1 MAYIDTHRQAFG
13 VEPILHALEVAPS
26 TYYCAK
32 SRPPSRR
39 AISDAELKPKI
50 EKVWKDNFE
59 VYGVRKVT
67 KQLRREGVE
76 AGRDR
81 VGRLMAEMGIHGVV
95 RGRATRTTKADP
107 AAVRAPDLVRRDF
120 SATGPNRLWVSDF
133 TYVATWSGTVYVAFI
148 IDVYARFIVGWKAAT
163 TMRTDLVLDALE
175 MAIWQRATLLGG
187 LVAHSDAG
195 SQYTALRYTERLAE
209 IGAAPSIG
217 TVGDSYDNALA
228 ETVNGLYKNELVHKQ
243 GPWRTV
249 DDVEVGT
256 ATWVH
261 WWNTA
266 RLHGACGDVPPAEF
280 EAAWRQAGKGKV
292 A

>member
-1 MAYIDTHRQAFG
+1 VAYIDTHRDRFG

-26 TYYCAK
+26 TYYCSKAR
-32 SRPPSRR
+32 RPSKR
-39 AISDAELKPKI
+39 ALSDAALKPRI
-50 EKVWKDNFE
+50 LKVWKDNYE

-67 KQLRREGVE
+67 KALRREGVTV
-76 AGRDR
+76 GRDQ
-81 VGRLMAEMGIHGVV
+81 VGRLMAELGIAGMV
-95 RGRATRTTKADP
+95 RGKSKRTTKADP
-107 AAVRAPDLVRRDF
+107 SAVRAPDLVKRHF
-120 SATGPNRLWVSDF
+120 TATEPDRLWLSDF
-133 TYVATWSGTVYVAFI
+133 TYVPTWSGTVYVAFI
-148 IDVYARFIVGWKAAT
+148 IDAFSRAIVGWKAAT

-175 MAIWQRATLLGG
+175 MAIWARGRDLKG

-228 ETVNGLYKNELVHKQ
+228 ETVNGLYKNELIHRR
-243 GPWRTV
+243 GPWRTA
-249 DDVEVGT
+249 DDIEVAT
-256 ATWVH
+256 AAWVH

-266 RLHGACGDVPPAEF
+266 RLHGACGDVPPAEY
-280 EAAWRQAGKGKV
+280 EAAWQARQEA

>member
-1 MAYIDTHRQAFG
+1 VAYIDSHRDRFG

-26 TYYCAK
+26 TYYCSKA
-32 SRPPSRR
+32 RPPSKR
-39 AISDAELKPKI
+39 AISDAALKPRILKL
-50 EKVWKDNFE
+50 WKDNYE

-67 KQLRREGVE
+67 KQLRREGVSV
-76 AGRDR
+76 GRDQ
-81 VGRLMAEMGIHGVV
+81 VGRLMAELGIAGLV
-95 RGRATRTTKADP
+95 RGKATRTTKADP
-107 AAVRAPDLVRRDF
+107 SAVRAPDLVKRHF
-120 SATGPNRLWVSDF
+120 TATEPNRLWLSDF
-133 TYVATWSGTVYVAFI
+133 TYAPTWSGTVYVAFI
-148 IDVYARFIVGWKAAT
+148 IDAFSRAIVGWKAAT

-175 MAIWQRATLLGG
+175 MAIWARGRDLKG

-228 ETVNGLYKNELVHKQ
+228 ETVNGLYKNELIHRQ
-243 GPWRTV
+243 GPWRTA
-249 DDVEVGT
+249 DDIEVAT
-256 ATWVH
+256 AAWVH

-266 RLHGACGDVPPAEF
+266 RLHGACGDVPPAEY
-280 EAAWRQAGKGKV
+280 EAAWHQARQEA

>member
-1 MAYIDTHRQAFG
+1 MAYIDAHRGRFG

-32 SRPPSRR
+32 ARPPSKR
-39 AISDAELKPKI
+39 AVSDAVLKPRVLKL
-50 EKVWKDNFE
+50 WTDNYA

-67 KQLRREGVE
+67 KQLRRDGVVV
-76 AGRDR
+76 GRDQ
-81 VGRLMAEMGIHGVV
+81 VGRLMAELGIAGIV
-95 RGRATRTTKADP
+95 RGKSQRTTKADP
-107 AAVRAPDLVRRDF
+107 TAVRAPDLVKRLF
-120 SATGPNRLWVSDF
+120 AASEPNRLWVSDF

-148 IDVYARFIVGWKAAT
+148 VDAFSRTIVGWKAAT
-163 TMRTDLVLDALE
+163 SMRTDLVLDALE
-175 MAIWQRATLLGG
+175 MAIWRRASVLAG

-195 SQYTALRYTERLAE
+195 SQYTSLRYTERLAE

-228 ETVNGLYKNELVHKQ
+228 ETVNGLYKNELIHRR
-243 GPWRTV
+243 GPWRNL
-249 DDVEVGT
+249 DDVEVST
-256 ATWVH
+256 AAWVH

-266 RLHGACGDVPPAEF
+266 RLHGACGDIPPEEH
-280 EAAWRQAGKGKV
+280 EAAWHAARREV

>member
-1 MAYIDTHRQAFG
+1 MAYIDEHRDRFG

-32 SRPPSRR
+32 SRPPSKR
-39 AISDAELKPKI
+39 ALSDAALKPRI
-50 EKVWKDNFE
+50 ERIWRENYE

-67 KQLRREGVE
+67 KALRREDVDV
-76 AGRDR
+76 GRDQ
-81 VGRLMAEMGIHGVV
+81 VGRLMAELGIQGIV
-95 RGRATRTTKADP
+95 RGKAKRTTKADP
-107 AAVRAPDLVRRDF
+107 SAVRAPDLVKRDF
-120 SATGPNRLWVSDF
+120 TATAPNRLWVSDF
-133 TYVATWSGTVYVAFI
+133 TYVATWSATVYVAFI
-148 IDVYARFIVGWKAAT
+148 IDVYSRFIVGWKVST

-175 MAIWQRATLLGG
+175 MAIWRRPTLVEG

-195 SQYTALRYTERLAE
+195 SQYTAIRYTERLAE

-228 ETVNGLYKNELVHKQ
+228 ETVNGLYKNELIHRQ
-243 GPWRTV
+243 GPWRGAA
-249 DDVEVGT
+249 DVEVAT
-256 ATWVH
+256 AAWVH

-266 RLHGACGDVPPAEF
+266 RLHSACGDVPPAEF
-280 EAAWRQAGKGKV
+280 EAAWRRAQVEEA

>member
-1 MAYIDTHRQAFG
+1 VAYIDTHRDRFG

-26 TYYCAK
+26 TYYATK
-32 SRPPSRR
+32 ARPPSKR
-39 AISDAELKPKI
+39 AISDAALKPRILKL
-50 EKVWKDNFE
+50 WKDNYE

-67 KQLRREGVE
+67 KQLRREGVTV
-76 AGRDR
+76 GRDQ
-81 VGRLMAEMGIHGVV
+81 VGRLMAELGIAGMV
-95 RGRATRTTKADP
+95 RGKSKRTTKADP
-107 AAVRAPDLVRRDF
+107 AAVRAPDLVKRQF
-120 SATGPNRLWVSDF
+120 TATEPDRLWLSDF
-133 TYVATWSGTVYVAFI
+133 TYVPTWSGTVYVAFI
-148 IDVYARFIVGWKAAT
+148 IDAFSRAIVGWKAAT

-175 MAIWQRATLLGG
+175 MAIWARGRDLKG

-228 ETVNGLYKNELVHKQ
+228 ETVNGLYKNELIHRR
-243 GPWRTV
+243 GPWRTA
-249 DDVEVGT
+249 DDIEVAT
-256 ATWVH
+256 AAWVH

-266 RLHGACGDVPPAEF
+266 RLHGACGDVPPAEY
-280 EAAWRQAGKGKV
+280 EAAWHQARQEA